1 MSTSSAS
8 RLVARAAVV
17 VVVALAWASLF
28 WFVPPQR
35 ASSFVHDAADAV
47 NDGVRALTG
56 LRRPWLWVAKS
67 WLMAGVVVAIVAVV
81 HGGRRAGL
89 ALPSRTGLRL
99 LAAALLVALPFQIAL
114 GLDPA
119 VARYYRT
126 FFGAHGAE
134 WVAANGLVMLVEHM
148 FIEGA
153 VLSLALPAGL
163 PEVDERPRRGLF
175 GWRALG
181 ALGIGPVVDAPGAS
195 ASPGGR
201 TFLAV
206 PGEAWPAIVGQGLVF
221 GCIHFTKAPSELVTA
236 FPGGVAVGWLTVRTG
251 SVWPAATLH
260 LVTGAVV
267 VATLTLARG

>member
-1 MSTSSAS
+1 MSTPK
-8 RLVARAAVV
+8 LVARAVVV

-35 ASSFVHDAADAV
+35 AFPVVDHAADAV
-47 NDGVRALTG
+47 QDVVRAVTG
-56 LRRPWLWVAKS
+56 LQRPWLWVAKS
-67 WLMAGVVVAIVAVV
+67 WLLAGVVVVAVAAL
-81 HGGRRAGL
+81 HGSRRTGL
-89 ALPSRTGLRL
+89 ALPSTTGLRL
-99 LAAALLVALPFQIAL
+99 LAAALVVALPFQVAL

-126 FFGAHGAE
+126 FFGDHGAS
-134 WVAANGLVMLVEHM
+134 WIAANGLVMLVEHM

-163 PEVDERPRRGLF
+163 PDVDERPRRGLLGRF
-175 GWRALG
+175 GRRFFG
-181 ALGIGPVVDAPGAS
+181 ALGLGRLDDETAPG
-195 ASPGGR
+195 PR

-206 PGEAWPAIVGQGLVF
+206 PVDAWPAIVGQGLVF
-221 GCIHFTKAPSELVTA
+221 GCIHFSKAPSELLTA
-236 FPGGVAVGWLTVRTG
+236 FPGGVAVGWITVRTG

-267 VATLTLARG
+267 VATLTLVRG